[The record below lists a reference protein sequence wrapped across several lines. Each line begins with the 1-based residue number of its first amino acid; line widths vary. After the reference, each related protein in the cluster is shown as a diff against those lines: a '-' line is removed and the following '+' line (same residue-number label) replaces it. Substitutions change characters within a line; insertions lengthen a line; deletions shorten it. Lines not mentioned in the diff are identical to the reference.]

1 MPPKRKLAESTQNE
15 TTRSTRSSTRNRNT
29 DAKDTAAEN
38 VVTKHTTKRGT
49 KSSTSQAP
57 GEGHVNTNE
66 LPPPAKKPR
75 TSKGPGRG
83 KKESKIVEKRTA
95 GRHLSSEAHLS
106 HIHSAPTAREHPHTS
121 FLLRCTIGDEDLKA
135 KQSKSSSI
143 TAVEAIATNSK
154 LASKPVEKPPNEEEL
169 YTPERALALFSVYA
183 DPDEPDVIGP
193 DGFEK
198 LCQDAGLSMD
208 GPVPL
213 LLAWQVEAKE
223 MAKISKEE
231 WTKGSIALR
240 VSSPQT
246 LSTALTDLSDLLIRD
261 KPPVKKSKT
270 DSYDRTRY
278 WTYASDPKS
287 AFHKFYTYCFVLV
300 KPPSS
305 KNIEMETATAFWS
318 VLLGSKYPLMNE
330 VLGFIEVKGTYRA
343 ANKDLWNMMLEF
355 CETINPNLDNF
366 EADGAWPTLLDE
378 FASWKSAK

>member
-1 MPPKRKLAESTQNE
+1 MLDAFLASI
-15 TTRSTRSSTRNRNT
+15 
-29 DAKDTAAEN
+29 
-38 VVTKHTTKRGT
+38 
-49 KSSTSQAP
+49 KSYKCQ
-57 GEGHVNTNE
+57 
-66 LPPPAKKPR
+66 
-75 TSKGPGRG
+75 
-83 KKESKIVEKRTA
+83 
-95 GRHLSSEAHLS
+95 
-106 HIHSAPTAREHPHTS
+106 
-121 FLLRCTIGDEDLKA
+121 
-135 KQSKSSSI
+135 
-143 TAVEAIATNSK
+143 AVEAIATNSK
-154 LASKPVEKPPNEEEL
+154 LASKPAEKPPNEEEL
-169 YTPERALALFSVYA
+169 YTPERALALFSVFA

-231 WTKGSIALR
+231 WTKGSIALRCVYNTLGFLYTHPHPPLR

-300 KPPSS
+300 KPP
-305 KNIEMETATAFWS
+305 W
-318 VLLGSKYPLMNE
+318 VLHS
-330 VLGFIEVKGTYRA
+330 RHA
-343 ANKDLWNMMLEF
+343 A
-355 CETINPNLDNF
+355 PV
-366 EADGAWPTLLDE
+366 
-378 FASWKSAK
+378 